1 MSGSPGMFHQHRC
14 ELCRTPL
21 LSYFYCYLS
30 LCISK
35 RDFGMGDK
43 LASDL
48 NARAAS
54 SESTEPKQR
63 PRLFQPGQSGNPSGR
78 PPGSRNKTTLAVDAL
93 LDGEAETLTRK
104 AIELAKAGDLVALRL
119 CLDRICPPR
128 KDRPVR
134 FDLPELRTAEDA
146 KLAASA
152 LLKAVADGD
161 LTPSEASEIGRLL
174 DSYTRILEREEFEK
188 RLIRLEEKAT

>member
-1 MSGSPGMFHQHRC
+1 MPKSNVFGIAKP
-14 ELCRTPL
+14 PL

-104 AIELAKAGDLVALRL
+104 AIELAKAGDLAALRL
-119 CLDRICPPR
+119 CLDRVCPPR
-128 KDRPVR
+128 KDRPVT
-134 FDLPELRTAEDA
+134 FAMPTLETAADV
-146 KLAASA
+146 KRAASA
-152 LLKAVADGD
+152 MVAAVAEGE
-161 LTPSEASEIGRLL
+161 LTPSEASELSRLL
-174 DSYTRILEREEFEK
+174 DSFTRLLEATEFEE
-188 RLIRLEEKAT
+188 RLTKLEAKQ